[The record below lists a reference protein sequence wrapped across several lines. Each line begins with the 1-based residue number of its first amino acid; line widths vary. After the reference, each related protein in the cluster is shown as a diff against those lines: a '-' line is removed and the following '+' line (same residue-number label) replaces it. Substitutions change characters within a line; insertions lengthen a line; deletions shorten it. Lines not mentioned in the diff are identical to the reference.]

1 MLLEE
6 KKRTNEVLFFRL
18 GLLPSLGSRQAIRS
32 LQAQREEAD
41 VRLEHRW
48 QNQAKE
54 ESSLRRAVE
63 SHLEQ
68 RLVALQKEVRM
79 EASRSASRATIE
91 HP

>member
-1 MLLEE
+1 MAAEAL
-6 KKRTNEVLFFRL
+6 R
-18 GLLPSLGSRQAIRS
+18 G
-32 LQAQREEAD
+32 LQAAREEAD

-48 QNQAKE
+48 QQHSKE

-79 EASRSASRATIE
+79 EASGLAVE
-91 HP
+91 PM